1 MGFPC
6 ADPSVRRARWLQAA
20 FLAFGLLEVRCH
32 AEARPPRTDV
42 VDPKAKPRPPG
53 IAVDPVFALPSP
65 RPVAST
71 ERGVMVL
78 LTPADTVGAREL
90 IRHFFE
96 SVVRED
102 YAELASLFAD
112 QAVVVT
118 DKAGRRVPAAGFWQH
133 RLARLDYASLRGLV
147 VYQDRHL
154 ETYRAEDVSRLGRAR
169 QLGVRNADLM
179 VRVPVQTPRVGRVR
193 LLGEE
198 IWFVLRPGPNGYR
211 IAQMQEDYEIP

>member
-1 MGFPC
+1 MP
-6 ADPSVRRARWLQAA
+6 VI
-20 FLAFGLLEVRCH
+20 
-32 AEARPPRTDV
+32 
-42 VDPKAKPRPPG
+42 DPKAKPRPPG
-53 IAVDPVFALPSP
+53 IAVDPVFVLPSATTA
-65 RPVAST
+65 AST

-78 LTPADTVGAREL
+78 LTPADTVGARQL
-90 IRHFFE
+90 VRHFFE
-96 SVVRED
+96 SVVREN
-102 YAELASLFAD
+102 YADLVSLFAD

-118 DKAGRRVPAAGFWQH
+118 DKAGKRVPAAGFWQH

-147 VYQDRHL
+147 VYQDGQL
-154 ETYRAEDVSRLGRAR
+154 ETYRSEDVPRLGRAR
-169 QLGVRNADLM
+169 QLAVRNADLM